1 MSDPN
6 FYNYQTYDTQVG
18 EIGATNVLPTIQGT
32 TEVLPAI
39 GGDFGTGFI
48 QGENTVLQDTAG
60 FGGTTTTTGYLDG
73 TITDA
78 NTFFGTTQE
87 YPATTTDNNVFYG
100 GDQVLQATAQPTTY
114 FGDTQV
120 TTDNNVFFT
129 GVTTTDNT
137 ALFGTSVVTDGTT
150 LFGENQ
156 TNAFQGTTQILPAT
170 NVDANTFFAGT
181 TTQIPG
187 TVQNTTT
194 TTTTTQ
200 TTYGVNGVSS
210 SPIQAIFGTTQIP
223 TTQVATAVPLN
234 AQTVTTTDVKTNVIP
249 GAVAQNQII
258 QNQVPVAAQTQ
269 GQFRNSNPPQPKP
282 SGARVYDEDF
292 RRGRPVYNDRYSG
305 SKYEI
310 PHILPR
316 PVHKIGANNQDNA
329 SKIVGVN
336 QVNPLGVNNIN
347 NVGLGIN
354 PGLSKLDRGYSYDIR
369 ANPQLLNKAGLG
381 LINNNLQPAGQN
393 PKILGNIKDY
403 L

>member
-120 TTDNNVFFT
+120 TTDNNAFFT

-210 SPIQAIFGTTQIP
+210 SPAQAIFGTTQIP

-258 QNQVPVAAQTQ
+258 QNQVPVVAQTQ
-269 GQFRNSNPPQPKP
+269 GLLNNINQPPQPKLP
-282 SGARVYDEDF
+282 GGRVYDEDF

-305 SKYEI
+305 SKYEM

-316 PVHKIGANNQDNA
+316 PVYKAGVNNQD
-329 SKIVGVN
+329 KIVGVN
-336 QVNPLGVNNIN
+336 QVNP
-347 NVGLGIN
+347 GLNRLEKGM
-354 PGLSKLDRGYSYDIR
+354 SYDVRGIT
-369 ANPQLLNKAGLG
+369 NPLLNKAGLG
-381 LINNNLQPAGQN
+381 PINNNLQLAGQN
-393 PKILGNIKDY
+393 QKTLGNIKDF

>member
-1 MSDPN
+1 MTDPN
-6 FYNYQTYDTQVG
+6 LYTYQTYDTQVG
-18 EIGATNVLPTIQGT
+18 EFGATNVLPTIQGT

-39 GGDFGTGFI
+39 GGDYGTGFI

-60 FGGTTTTTGYLDG
+60 LGGTTTTTGYFDG
-73 TITDA
+73 TTTDT

-100 GDQVLQATAQPTTY
+100 GEQVLQATAQPTTY

-120 TTDNNVFFT
+120 TTDNNAFFT

-137 ALFGTSVVTDGTT
+137 ALFGTPVVTDGTT
-150 LFGENQ
+150 LFTENQ

-210 SPIQAIFGTTQIP
+210 SQVQDIFGTTQIP
-223 TTQVATAVPLN
+223 TTQVATTVPLN

-269 GQFRNSNPPQPKP
+269 GQFRNSNQLPQPKL

-305 SKYEI
+305 SKYEM

-316 PVHKIGANNQDNA
+316 PVYKAGVNNQD
-329 SKIVGVN
+329 KIVGVN
-336 QVNPLGVNNIN
+336 QVNP
-347 NVGLGIN
+347 GLNRLEKGM
-354 PGLSKLDRGYSYDIR
+354 SYDVRGIT
-369 ANPQLLNKAGLG
+369 NPLLNKAGLG
-381 LINNNLQPAGQN
+381 PINNNLQLAGQN
-393 PKILGNIKDY
+393 QKTLGNIKDF

>member
-1 MSDPN
+1 MTDPN

-73 TITDA
+73 TTTDT

-100 GDQVLQATAQPTTY
+100 GEQVLQTTAQPTTFY
-114 FGDTQV
+114 GDTQV
-120 TTDNNVFFT
+120 TTTDNNAFFT

-137 ALFGTSVVTDGTT
+137 AFYGTPVTSDGTT
-150 LFGENQ
+150 FFGENQ

-170 NVDANTFFAGT
+170 NVE
-181 TTQIPG
+181 
-187 TVQNTTT
+187 
-194 TTTTTQ
+194 
-200 TTYGVNGVSS
+200 TTYGVTGVSPT
-210 SPIQAIFGTTQIP
+210 PIQTTFVTNQIP
-223 TTQVATAVPLN
+223 TTNQVTTVAPLN

-258 QNQVPVAAQTQ
+258 QNQVPVVAQTQ
-269 GQFRNSNPPQPKP
+269 GQLRKSNQPSQPKL

-369 ANPQLLNKAGLG
+369 ANPQILNKAGLG

>member
-73 TITDA
+73 TTTDA

-87 YPATTTDNNVFYG
+87 YPATTTTNNVFYG
-100 GDQVLQATAQPTTY
+100 GEQVLQATAQPTTY

-120 TTDNNVFFT
+120 TTDNNAFFT
-129 GVTTTDNT
+129 GVTTTDNY
-137 ALFGTSVVTDGTT
+137 GSPVVTDGTT

-187 TVQNTTT
+187 TVQNTM

-200 TTYGVNGVSS
+200 TTTYGVNGVSS

-316 PVHKIGANNQDNA
+316 PVHRAGANNQDNA

-354 PGLSKLDRGYSYDIR
+354 PGLSKLDRGYSYDVR
-369 ANPQLLNKAGLG
+369 NPQLLNKAGLG

>member
-1 MSDPN
+1 MTDPN
-6 FYNYQTYDTQVG
+6 LYTYQTYDTQVG
-18 EIGATNVLPTIQGT
+18 EFGATNVLPTIQGT

-39 GGDFGTGFI
+39 GGDYGTGFI

-60 FGGTTTTTGYLDG
+60 LGGTTTTTGYFDG
-73 TITDA
+73 TTTDT

-100 GDQVLQATAQPTTY
+100 GEQVLQTTAQPTTFY
-114 FGDTQV
+114 GDTQV
-120 TTDNNVFFT
+120 TTTDNNAFFT

-137 ALFGTSVVTDGTT
+137 AFYGTPVTSDGTT
-150 LFGENQ
+150 FFGENQ

-194 TTTTTQ
+194 TTTTQ
-200 TTYGVNGVSS
+200 TTYGVTGVSPT
-210 SPIQAIFGTTQIP
+210 PIQTTFVTNQIP
-223 TTQVATAVPLN
+223 TTNQVTTVAPLN

-258 QNQVPVAAQTQ
+258 QNQAPVVAQTQ
-269 GQFRNSNPPQPKP
+269 SQLNNINQPPQPKLP
-282 SGARVYDEDF
+282 GGRVYDEDF

-305 SKYEI
+305 SKYEM

-316 PVHKIGANNQDNA
+316 PVYKAGVNNQD
-329 SKIVGVN
+329 KIVGVN
-336 QVNPLGVNNIN
+336 QVNP
-347 NVGLGIN
+347 GLNRLEKGM
-354 PGLSKLDRGYSYDIR
+354 SYDVRGIT
-369 ANPQLLNKAGLG
+369 NPLLNKAGLG
-381 LINNNLQPAGQN
+381 PINNNLQLAGQN
-393 PKILGNIKDY
+393 QKTLGNIKDF

>member
-1 MSDPN
+1 MTDPN

-120 TTDNNVFFT
+120 TTDNNAFFT

-210 SPIQAIFGTTQIP
+210 SPAQAIFGTTQIP

-258 QNQVPVAAQTQ
+258 QNQVPVVAQTQ
-269 GQFRNSNPPQPKP
+269 GQLRKSNQPSQPKL
-282 SGARVYDEDF
+282 SGARVYDEDLGEEDLF
-292 RRGRPVYNDRYSG
+292 IMIGIADLNM
-305 SKYEI
+305 KY
-310 PHILPR
+310 HIYYQDQSIKL
-316 PVHKIGANNQDNA
+316 VLIIKIM
-329 SKIVGVN
+329 
-336 QVNPLGVNNIN
+336 
-347 NVGLGIN
+347 
-354 PGLSKLDRGYSYDIR
+354 
-369 ANPQLLNKAGLG
+369 LLK
-381 LINNNLQPAGQN
+381 
-393 PKILGNIKDY
+393 
-403 L
+403 

>member
-73 TITDA
+73 TTTDA

-194 TTTTTQ
+194 TTTTQ

-210 SPIQAIFGTTQIP
+210 SPAQAIFGTTQIP

-234 AQTVTTTDVKTNVIP
+234 DLTVTTTDIKTNVIP

-347 NVGLGIN
+347 NVGLCIN

>member
-1 MSDPN
+1 MTDPN
-6 FYNYQTYDTQVG
+6 LYTYQTYDTQVG
-18 EIGATNVLPTIQGT
+18 EFGATNVLPTIQGT

-39 GGDFGTGFI
+39 GGDYGTGFI

-60 FGGTTTTTGYLDG
+60 LGGTTTTTGYFDG
-73 TITDA
+73 TTTDT

-120 TTDNNVFFT
+120 TTDNNAFFT

-194 TTTTTQ
+194 TTTTQ

-258 QNQVPVAAQTQ
+258 QNQVPVVAQTQ
-269 GQFRNSNPPQPKP
+269 GQLRKSNQPSQPKL

-354 PGLSKLDRGYSYDIR
+354 PGLSKLDRGYSYDVR
-369 ANPQLLNKAGLG
+369 NPQLLNKAGLG